1 MGRILKVIGG
11 SVVLGAVFVVSIAAG
26 NEVLAGASLLS
37 FPLAQLALR
46 SRLGPY
52 IERHVGSNA
61 TSHLLAALFAMASA
75 IVLVTLGDANGPVV
89 MSVGLGAVAAI
100 TSAVERVIWARY
112 PTRLGA
118 AGLPQSE
125 QFMGRF
131 SWFDRTSHPYRRLEE
146 GLATTVILA
155 ETAVSMTLILDA
167 TGGTPMAAL
176 VGLAVVYE
184 AWSVSS
190 WIVCFRRAARGE
202 ASLRPILASEIVELS
217 PRILIHFSGSIN
229 ALYQLDQW
237 LPLVTGSGIPFLL
250 IAREVPTFKAIKER
264 YRVPTVLIGDFPD
277 LDLVVPPSARLALYV
292 NTGTA
297 NNHLIRFDQ
306 LIHAQIHHGDS
317 DKPPSSGKTMRL
329 YDLHLVAG
337 PAAVDRLE
345 QAGIVTDRRAAVVVG
360 RPMTDALAV
369 SSPRGEIPTVLYAP
383 TWEGFH
389 LDSALSSIGA
399 LAETITA
406 AMPPDVL
413 LVVRPHPLTGTVD
426 RDLKRSLAN
435 LRRLVEARGQHGRY
449 VEPYRGPSVNEL
461 MEEAHVLICDVSSV
475 LVDFLAADRPAI
487 VSDTEGLEGDLVTAY
502 PSTAWA
508 HRLETDGANLA
519 EVLADALGADRHR
532 ELRQEMR
539 HRMLGYL
546 GQAEDRFH
554 EVLATLL
561 QGGDVKDGETAPSR
575 TGDQRLD

>member
-1 MGRILKVIGG
+1 MGRILLVIGG
-11 SVVLGAVFVVSIAAG
+11 CAVLGAVFGVSVAVG
-26 NEVLAGASLLS
+26 NDPLAGATLLS

-52 IERHVGSNA
+52 VERHVGLAA
-61 TSHLLAALFAMASA
+61 TAHLLIALFAMAAA
-75 IVLVTLGDANGPVV
+75 IALVTLGDANGPVII
-89 MSVGLGAVAAI
+89 SVGLGAIAAI
-100 TSAVERVIWARY
+100 TSAVERVIWARH
-112 PTRLGA
+112 PTRLAA
-118 AGLPQSE
+118 AGLPKAE
-125 QFMGRF
+125 LFLGRF

-155 ETAVSMTLILDA
+155 ETAVSMTLIFDA

-176 VGLAVVYE
+176 VGLAIVYGV
-184 AWSVSS
+184 WSVSS

-202 ASLRPILASEIVELS
+202 ASLRPILASDIVELS
-217 PRILIHFSGSIN
+217 PRILIHFSGSIR

-237 LPLVTGSGIPFLL
+237 LPLVAGSGIPFLL
-250 IAREVPTFKAIKER
+250 IARELPSFHAMKEK

-345 QAGIVTDRRAAVVVG
+345 RAGIVTDRRDAVVVG
-360 RPMTDALAV
+360 RPMTDDLAL
-369 SSPRGEIPTVLYAP
+369 SSPRGPRPVVLYAP

-389 LDSALSSIGA
+389 LDSALSSVGA

-406 AMPPDVL
+406 AMPSDAL
-413 LVVRPHPLTGTVD
+413 FVVRPHPLTGTVD
-426 RDLKRSLAN
+426 RDLKPSLAN
-435 LRRLVEARGQHGRY
+435 LRRLVEARGDYGRY
-449 VEPYRGPSVNEL
+449 VEPSQGPSVIEL
-461 MEEAHVLICDVSSV
+461 MEECHVLICDVSSV

-487 VSDTEGLEGDLVTAY
+487 VSDIGGLGDDLVAAY

-508 HRLETDGANLA
+508 HRLESDGANLA

-532 ELRQEMR
+532 ELRREMR

-546 GQAEDRFH
+546 GHAEDRFH

-561 QGGDVKDGETAPSR
+561 RGGDVNDVETAPSR